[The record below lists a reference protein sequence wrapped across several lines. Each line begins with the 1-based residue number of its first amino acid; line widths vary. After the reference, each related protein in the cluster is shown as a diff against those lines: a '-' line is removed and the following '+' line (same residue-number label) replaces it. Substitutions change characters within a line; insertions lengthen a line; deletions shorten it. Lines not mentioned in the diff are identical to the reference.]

1 MIERLDAGQELE
13 VRAAYRETYS
23 APNHG
28 AAIEALYVRF
38 TEKFGVSRET
48 LRHVVTPELAENKKQ
63 YNKLRRELAERHA
76 AKREVANEAD
86 RRAAAAVAKAAKAGK
101 AATRKAR
108 KAGAKDPNAQLL
120 SPVCCPVC
128 FTEFMEAV
136 IPRHEN
142 SAGYFCK
149 GSWKRGV
156 PRPKPKQKPKKTYD
170 DRAERTSVRT
180 VSGGL
185 PSSGRNRH

>member
-1 MIERLDAGQELE
+1 MERLNADQELE

-23 APNHG
+23 VQNHG
-28 AAIEALYVRF
+28 AAIQALYVTF
-38 TEKFGVSRET
+38 TEKFAVSREALAEVIT
-48 LRHVVTPELAENKKQ
+48 LELAENKKL
-63 YNKLRRELAERHA
+63 YTKLRRELAERQ
-76 AKREVANEAD
+76 
-86 RRAAAAVAKAAKAGK
+86 AAKAGK
-101 AATRKAR
+101 AAPRKTRKT
-108 KAGAKDPNAQLL
+108 GAKDPSALLL

-128 FTEFMEAV
+128 RKEFMEAV

-156 PRPKPKQKPKKTYD
+156 PPAKPKQEPKKTYYD
-170 DRAERTSVRT
+170 DRAESTSVRT

-185 PSSGRNRH
+185 PSSGRNHR

>member
-1 MIERLDAGQELE
+1 VIERLNADQELE

-23 APNHG
+23 VQNHG

-48 LRHVVTPELAENKKQ
+48 LRHVITLELAENKKQ
-63 YNKLRRELAERHA
+63 YNKLRRELAQRQ
-76 AKREVANEAD
+76 
-86 RRAAAAVAKAAKAGK
+86 AAKAGK

-108 KAGAKDPNAQLL
+108 KAGAKDPSAQPL

-128 FTEFMEAV
+128 FKEFMEAV

-142 SAGYFCK
+142 SAGHFCK

-156 PRPKPKQKPKKTYD
+156 PPPKPKKKPKNSYYD
-170 DRAERTSVRT
+170 DRAESTSVRT

-185 PSSGRNRH
+185 PSSGRNHR